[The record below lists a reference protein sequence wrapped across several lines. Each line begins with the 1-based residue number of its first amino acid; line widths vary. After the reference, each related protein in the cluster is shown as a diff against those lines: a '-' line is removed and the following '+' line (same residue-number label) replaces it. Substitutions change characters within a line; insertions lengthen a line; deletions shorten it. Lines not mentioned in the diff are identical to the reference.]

1 MCMYCKCKT
10 TVSSLTTHV
19 VNYKNCIIIIK
30 NVPCEECEQCGEKY
44 YSNDVAKQLESLVNM
59 AKQLMQE
66 ISVIDYAKRD
76 WLLKGGVQEYGCMLQ
91 WK

>member
-10 TVSSLTTHV
+10 TIAFLTAHV

-44 YSNDVAKQLESLVNM
+44 YSDEVA
-59 AKQLMQE
+59 
-66 ISVIDYAKRD
+66 
-76 WLLKGGVQEYGCMLQ
+76 
-91 WK
+91 